1 MPDQLHRRAGADDQL
16 HVRELHVREVDSDA
30 RTFTGIAVPYDQQVP
45 INDWFG
51 TYNETFARGS
61 VQDSDDALLYWRHS
75 DPIGRITSHRDT
87 DGGWEV
93 TARISETPLGDEAY
107 TLLRDGVVTS
117 MSVGFQSVS
126 YEVDDESGDITRT
139 AVRVREVSLVPMPAY
154 DGATVTDVRHR
165 QPISNDHTPQGDPV
179 DTEEFQRRLD
189 AALTQERAENGRQF
203 DALTARLGEHRGADA
218 PVDNRSA
225 GQWIKAF
232 VRGDEST
239 IQAYEDLMERAYG
252 PDGQGGV
259 LGDQGGL
266 RPAWVGDLTRLIEDN
281 SILSGIFSSGTLPDQ
296 GETLEFGEL
305 DTNTTQVAEQVNE
318 GDDLVYGKVKVKTRT
333 APVKTIG
340 GYTQLS
346 RKEIERS
353 SVNMLDLNL
362 RGMAIAAGR
371 NKNVNLRAAV
381 ATLRAARVD
390 ADRPNARTA
399 VTITDQTKYTGWVG
413 GIIDAAGLYEDQG
426 LSLDVM
432 LVDKATFKGLANMT
446 DTTGRPLMTVS
457 GTGVNAVGTIAPE
470 ALGGNLAGVIVR
482 VDPKQADAT
491 PQFVNKL
498 ALRAYNSPLVQLTD
512 SNIINLTQA
521 FSVYYY
527 AAIAAEIPGA
537 LIPVVTKD
545 PAAPAA

>member
-1 MPDQLHRRAGADDQL
+1 MPDQL
-16 HVRELHVREVDSDA
+16 HVRELHVREVNQEA

-51 TYNETFARGS
+51 SYNETFARGS

-87 DGGWEV
+87 DAGWEV

-154 DGATVTDVRHR
+154 DGATVTEVRHR
-165 QPISNDHTPQGDPV
+165 QPATNTPTGDPV
-179 DTEEFQRRLD
+179 DPAEFQRMLD
-189 AALTQERAENGRQF
+189 AAMTEERAETGRQF
-203 DALTARLGEHRGADA
+203 DALTARLGERQDT
-218 PVDNRSA
+218 PVTDTRSA

-239 IQAYEDLMERAYG
+239 IQAYESLMERAYG

-259 LGDQGGL
+259 LADQGGL

-281 SILSGIFSSGTLPDQ
+281 SILSGIFSNGTLPDQ

-305 DTNTTQVAEQVNE
+305 DTNTTQVAEQKNE

-371 NKNVNLRAAV
+371 NKNVNLRSAV
-381 ATLRAARVD
+381 ATLRATRVA
-390 ADRPNARTA
+390 ADKPNARTT
-399 VTITDQTKYTGWVG
+399 VTVADQTKYTGWVG
-413 GIIDAAGLYEDQG
+413 GIIDAAGIYEDQG

-432 LVDKATFKGLANMT
+432 LVDKVTFKGLANLT

-470 ALGGNLAGVIVR
+470 ALGGNLAGVTVR
-482 VDPKQADAT
+482 VDPKQADST

-537 LIPVVTKD
+537 LVPVVAKD